1 MSLKPVPEEAQSDIL
16 NYLMW
21 QRKQG
26 KSDQTIEGRVRELR
40 KLARLGILYD
50 SEAVK
55 TYLVNSDTQN
65 TTKMKVVDTYTTFL
79 DFKGLTWVAPRY
91 RITTKLHFI
100 PTEQEIDLLIAGC
113 GKTTGIVLQT
123 LKETGIRIGELC
135 MLKWVD
141 ISQEYRSLNV
151 TPEKGS
157 NPRIVKISEKLLA
170 KINGLSH
177 RHEPYVFQP
186 RISMQREYMRIQRK
200 KVAEKLGNPRILQI
214 HFHTLRHWKG
224 TMEYHKT
231 KDIMHVRAI
240 LGHKSINSTLIY
252 INIEEALFNDSTD
265 EWICKVAHNE
275 TEAIQLIEAG
285 FQYVNNLGENAFYKK
300 RK

>member
-1 MSLKPVPEEAQSDIL
+1 
-16 NYLMW
+16 MW
-21 QRKQG
+21 QRRQS

-65 TTKMKVVDTYTTFL
+65 TTKMKTIDTYTTFL

-113 GKTTGIVLQT
+113 GKTTGTVLQT

-141 ISQEYRSLNV
+141 INQEYRCLNV

-157 NPRIVKISEKLLA
+157 NPRILKISDKLLA
-170 KINGLSH
+170 KINSLSH

-200 KVAEKLGNPRILQI
+200 KVAEKLGISRILQI

-224 TMEYHKT
+224 TMEYHNT

-240 LGHKSINSTLIY
+240 LGHKNINSTLIY
-252 INIEEALFNDSTD
+252 INIEETMFNNNVD
-265 EWICKVAHNE
+265 EWITKVAHNVEEE
-275 TEAIQLIEAG
+275 TQLINVGYQLVRSINETTAI
-285 FQYVNNLGENAFYKK
+285 YKK